1 MTMFETFFRIL
12 DGMSTPAI
20 VVSIA
25 ATIALGIFYL
35 VRHED
40 NHNFNSDQY
49 AFEYKRSKGIL
60 RYMVIV
66 VIFGIFAWGMSGIS
80 TPYIHEVIKEKI
92 VIRFPNLQGEYA
104 KCMGNVN
111 LNSQDYETYEKRCRE
126 YVHNLSIA
134 GQAVKDEPVAK
145 PTPAQA
151 KPDNVT
157 PIKAVPTPTPA
168 ANAPKVAATP
178 APTPAKK

>member
-35 VRHED
+35 
-40 NHNFNSDQY
+40 
-49 AFEYKRSKGIL
+49 GIL